1 MAQTGKQRGEWTR
14 LLICGSSEARGGG
27 RAAAQLEGSSLHLSF
42 LSPGCSNWIC
52 KGFSVL
58 EARSYANTELASQP
72 FPAYSLNSG
81 LFIPGAWSPVSSL
94 RVSSHSNPICS
105 LQVNPLP
112 QDQSPSESSALTPA
126 GCRQSAHPHSC
137 SPHGILVGGLYSLPL
152 TPEHLR
158 NLPTSPFQQ
167 GPLLKPRLAFLLQ
180 SLCPLCAYGYP
191 ALLRDLLFTV
201 PNFYSLVQRPP
212 L

>member
-1 MAQTGKQRGEWTR
+1 MAQTGEQRGEWTR

-58 EARSYANTELASQP
+58 EARSYANTELTSQP
-72 FPAYSLNSG
+72 FPAHSLNAG
-81 LFIPGAWSPVSSL
+81 LFIPGARSPVSSL
-94 RVSSHSNPICS
+94 RVSSHSNLICS

-112 QDQSPSESSALTPA
+112 QDQSPSKSSALTPA
-126 GCRQSAHPHSC
+126 GCRQSARPHSC
-137 SPHGILVGGLYSLPL
+137 SPHGILVGGLFSLPL

-158 NLPTSPFQQ
+158 NLPHL
-167 GPLLKPRLAFLLQ
+167 PLPAWALAETWADFPASV
-180 SLCPLCAYGYP
+180 SLP
-191 ALLRDLLFTV
+191 ALCLWLPSSASGFAVHHAKLL
-201 PNFYSLVQRPP
+201 
-212 L
+212 